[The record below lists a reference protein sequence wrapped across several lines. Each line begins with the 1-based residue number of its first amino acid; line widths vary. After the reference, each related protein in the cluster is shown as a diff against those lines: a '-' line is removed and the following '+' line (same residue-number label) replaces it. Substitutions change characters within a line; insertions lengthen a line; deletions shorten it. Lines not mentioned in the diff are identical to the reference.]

1 MKLKPFK
8 IGIVNSNDVKDFNF
22 NQMVYI
28 IDEIENF
35 YIVKVE
41 NNSKTTKINKDKI
54 KVI

>member
-28 IDEIENF
+28 IDEIENS